1 MKYLALHEEKSLV
14 GTVRE
19 IKGSKAERDWF
30 MIELL
35 LGTGLRLSELHGLNV
50 GDLRGKEKLYVRPDT
65 AKFGKGRFIPVSVHL
80 QKRCKAFLALK
91 MKQGELIRDDSPLF
105 VSRFGERLSQR
116 SIQEAVEGW
125 MIRAGLTTTR
135 NGKTTPLYSVHS
147 LRHTCFQRM
156 RERGVALQ
164 AIQKIAGHASLAS
177 TGIYTEAT
185 WEECVEAVEA
195 RG

>member
-1 MKYLALHEEKSLV
+1 MKYLSQYEEKALIR
-14 GTVRE
+14 TVRE
-19 IKGSKAERDWF
+19 IKGTKAERDWF

-35 LGTGLRLSELHGLNV
+35 LGTGLRLTELHGLNV
-50 GDLRGKEKLYVRPDT
+50 GDLRNKEKLYIRPET
-65 AKFGKGRFIPVSVHL
+65 AKFGKGRFVPVSVDL
-80 QKRCKAFLALK
+80 QKRVRSFLALK
-91 MKQGELIRDDSPLF
+91 MKSGELIRDDSPLF
-105 VSRFGERLSQR
+105 VSRLGDRLSQR

-125 MIRAGLTTTR
+125 MIRANLITTKS
-135 NGKTTPLYSVHS
+135 GKTVPLYSVHS

-156 RERGVALQ
+156 RERGVSLQ

>member
-1 MKYLALHEEKSLV
+1 MKYLAQHEEKALIR
-14 GTVRE
+14 TVRE
-19 IKGSKAERDWF
+19 IKGAKAERDWF

-50 GDLRGKEKLYVRPDT
+50 GDIRNKEKLYIRPET
-65 AKFGKGRFIPVSVHL
+65 AKFGKGRFVPVSVDL
-80 QKRCKAFLALK
+80 QKRVRSFLALK

-105 VSRFGERLSQR
+105 VSRLGDRLSQR

-125 MIRAGLTTTR
+125 MIRANLTTTK
-135 NGKTTPLYSVHS
+135 NGKTVPLYAVHS

-156 RERGVALQ
+156 RERGVSLQ

-185 WEECVEAVEA
+185 WEECVDAVEA

>member
-1 MKYLALHEEKSLV
+1 MKYMSDHEEKKLV
-14 GTVRE
+14 RTVRE
-19 IKGSKAERDWF
+19 IKGHKAERDWF
-30 MIELL
+30 MIYFLL
-35 LGTGLRLSELHGLNV
+35 NTGLRLSELHGLNV
-50 GDLRGKEKLYVRPDT
+50 GDVRQRNKLYVRPET
-65 AKFGKGRFIPVSVHL
+65 AKFGKGRDVPIVEKVQGHV
-80 QKRCKAFLALK
+80 KRFLALK

-105 VSRFGERLSQR
+105 VSRLGERLSQR

-125 MIRAGLTTTR
+125 LIRAGLTTTK
-135 NGKTTPLYSVHS
+135 NGKTVPLYSVHS

-185 WEECVEAVEA
+185 WEECVEAIEA